1 MRALQCPAQ
10 PCYRGSPLPPPY
22 WIWMKLFW
30 TRGGPDAAGEPLGP
44 ISPSV
49 LHRAGN
55 LSCALTQHNQ
65 LGRGEKT
72 APASPYNTHQ
82 LQMEGRRGLW
92 EGAEPFTAPQGQ
104 QTLRGCSGPRGCE
117 GCSIS
122 PRSGAPI
129 SKQLTAARQ
138 LLHGNIEATPG
149 PQGARGR
156 MRPAQGQWLRGVPA
170 GTGGLPGE
178 DQPRRRQ
185 APNVR
190 SPREP

>member
-1 MRALQCPAQ
+1 
-10 PCYRGSPLPPPY
+10 
-22 WIWMKLFW
+22 MKSFW
-30 TRGGPDAAGEPLGP
+30 TRGGPYVAGEPLGT
-44 ISPSV
+44 IGPSA

-65 LGRGEKT
+65 WGRGEKT
-72 APASPYNTHQ
+72 ARASPYNAHQ

-92 EGAEPFTAPQGQ
+92 EGAQPFTAPQGQ
-104 QTLRGCSGPRGCE
+104 QTPRGCSGPRGWE
-117 GCSIS
+117 GCSVS
-122 PRSGAPI
+122 PCSGTPI

-138 LLHGNIEATPG
+138 LLHGNIKATPG

-156 MRPAQGQWLRGVPA
+156 MKPAPGQRLRGVPA

-178 DQPRRRQ
+178 DQPRCRQ